1 VFLAIFLK
9 EIFMCLIVRF
19 LDADFFWV
27 RQLFFLLKPL
37 QSVVFASFFFFLFP
51 F

>member
-1 VFLAIFLK
+1 
-9 EIFMCLIVRF
+9 MCLIVRF
-19 LDADFFWV
+19 LDADFFLV

-37 QSVVFASFFFFLFP
+37 RSVEFDCFFFFLFP